1 MASLS
6 EQIELIAHF
15 TAFQSA
21 KKSSLCKFLDEFLSP
36 FSCRQKCQSVM
47 PVKVDRLLQILGLLF
62 ASYCVLKV
70 SIKAVMDGK
79 TDQFEHGHIFRH
91 KVFPL
96 CIFIHQNPSWVIS

>member
-21 KKSSLCKFLDEFLSP
+21 KKKSSLCKFLDEFLSP

-70 SIKAVMDGK
+70 SIKAVMDDGK

-91 KVFPL
+91 KVSHYVFL
-96 CIFIHQNPSWVIS
+96 STKIHLG